1 MEQEAEPQPPRL
13 VLLGLPSFLGGGTC
27 LSSASKSQSQ
37 LMKAC
42 VGERRAFSKSF
53 KDLLQ
58 WWGVDADATMA
69 LDVLAASGT
78 AGRFEASMIV
88 PPP

>member
-1 MEQEAEPQPPRL
+1 
-13 VLLGLPSFLGGGTC
+13 
-27 LSSASKSQSQ
+27 
-37 LMKAC
+37 MKAC
-42 VGERRAFSKSF
+42 VGERRAFSESF

-69 LDVLAASGT
+69 LDVLAESGT